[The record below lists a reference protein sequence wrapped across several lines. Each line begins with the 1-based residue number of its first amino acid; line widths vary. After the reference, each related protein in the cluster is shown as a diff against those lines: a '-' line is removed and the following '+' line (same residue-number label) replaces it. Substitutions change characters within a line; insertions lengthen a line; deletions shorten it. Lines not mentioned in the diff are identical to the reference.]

1 MIKDDQFRDNP
12 PNPGYVPGSP
22 SSQRLLSVFN
32 SDRPEVHALVAEMR
46 AVVDEYED
54 RVLIGEI
61 YLPVKLLMTYYGATL
76 QGANLPFNFLLLQCA
91 WSAES
96 VRSTIS
102 EYMAALPTGAWAN
115 WVLGNHDNARIGTKV
130 GSRQAPIAAMLLLT
144 LPGTLTMYYGE
155 EIGMTNVAVAPENV
169 KDPAEKNQP
178 GIGMGRDPERTPMQW
193 DSSPGAGFTTATP
206 WLPLASDF
214 DKNNVATLLKD
225 NASLLHLYRSL
236 IALRRTH
243 SPFISGKLSE
253 LSAENNLLR
262 YERADAGER
271 LLVLLN
277 LGFDPV
283 EAKLQ
288 SGTIL
293 SSTGFDRNQSRV
305 ENVVTVRGAEGLI
318 ILLDEGSSGEP
329 A

>member
-1 MIKDDQFRDNP
+1 M
-12 PNPGYVPGSP
+12 
-22 SSQRLLSVFN
+22 
-32 SDRPEVHALVAEMR
+32 A
-46 AVVDEYED
+46 
-54 RVLIGEI
+54 
-61 YLPVKLLMTYYGATL
+61 YYGATL

-96 VRSTIS
+96 VRATIS
-102 EYMAALPTGAWAN
+102 EYMAALPSGAWAN
-115 WVLGNHDNARIGTKV
+115 WVLGNHDNARIATKV
-130 GSRQAPIAAMLLLT
+130 GIRQAPVAAMLLLT

-155 EIGMTNVAVAPENV
+155 EIGMTNVAILPENV

-214 DKNNVATLLKD
+214 SQNNVATLLKD
-225 NASLLHLYRSL
+225 NASLLSLYRSL
-236 IALRRTH
+236 LVLRRAH
-243 SPFISGKLSE
+243 PAFISGKLSG
-253 LSAENNLLR
+253 LSAESNLLR
-262 YERADAGER
+262 YERADDEER

-277 LGFDPV
+277 LGFDPI

-288 SGTIL
+288 SGKIV
-293 SSTGFDRNQSRV
+293 SSTRFDRNENRV
-305 ENVVTVRGAEGLI
+305 DNAVTVRGAEGLI
-318 ILLDEGSSGEP
+318 ILLDEGSAGEP